1 MSLSGEKELP
11 IGYIQLLKQNVNFRR
26 LWLGQV
32 VSDLGDWFNTIALYI
47 LVMELSGSELA
58 LGIVFVTKLLPF
70 AFAAPFA
77 GMIADRFDRKTIM
90 IVSDILRG
98 IVVLGFLLV
107 KTADFLWLLYL
118 LIVLQVVISAFFTP
132 AKSAT
137 IPNIASKE
145 ELMTA
150 NALSSISWSIVFAL
164 GAALGGLVTEWF
176 GVSVVFVINGCTYF
190 ISALLI
196 SGVRVP
202 PKPTTKKTDADWLD
216 WTGLRQIAEGFRYMA
231 QRPPVFRYVLVK
243 GLWGISGGGLMFI
256 SVLLSK
262 NVAIASSIAIG
273 FFYAARALGTAV
285 GPILSRRWFPNDSY
299 WSQVIGWSF
308 IFGGVTYLFVGITY
322 SAILIALLMFV
333 GHMAAGSNWVLSTT
347 YLQKRTEDAYRG
359 RVFASESILYTF
371 IPAISQLLTAFVI
384 DRGWFTVRETI
395 GWLSVFTVIVGLL
408 WLFIVIPME
417 KRENSAAKSV

>member
-1 MSLSGEKELP
+1 MSSTAKKELP
-11 IGYIQLLKQNVNFRR
+11 IGYMRLLKQNINFRR

-70 AFAAPFA
+70 AFAAPIA
-77 GMIADRFDRKTIM
+77 GMVADRFDRKTIM
-90 IVSDILRG
+90 ILSDILRG

-107 KTADFLWLLYL
+107 KTADLLWLLYL

-137 IPNIASKE
+137 IPNITSKE

-150 NALSSISWSIVFAL
+150 NALSAISWSIVFAV
-164 GAALGGLVTEWF
+164 GAAVGGVVTEWF

-190 ISALLI
+190 LSALLI
-196 SGVRVP
+196 SGVLIP
-202 PKPTTKKTDADWLD
+202 KKTVERKIDADWLD
-216 WTGLRQIAEGFRYMA
+216 WTGLRQISEGFRYMS

-243 GLWGISGGGLMFI
+243 GLWGISGGGLMYI
-256 SVLLSK
+256 AVLLSK
-262 NVAIASSIAIG
+262 NVAVASSIAIG
-273 FFYAARALGTAV
+273 FFYAARALGTGV
-285 GPILSRRWFPNDSY
+285 GPVLSRRWFPNDAY

-308 IFGGVTYLFVGITY
+308 VFGGIIYLAIGVTYSTIW
-322 SAILIALLMFV
+322 IALLMFL

-371 IPAISQLLTAFVI
+371 IPAISQLITAFVI
-384 DRGWFTVRETI
+384 DREWFSVREAM
-395 GWLSVFTVIVGLL
+395 GWLSVFTIIVGLL
-408 WLFIVIPME
+408 WLIIVIPVE
-417 KRENSAAKSV
+417 KKENSLANHV